1 MIDFEKFAA
10 YSKPG
15 PRYTSYPTAV
25 EFHNNFSSKEY
36 IENLQLSD
44 EKYAHIPLSIYA
56 HLPFCRSACYFCGCN
71 VVYTSKEDK
80 KTRYIEYFKKELA
93 LLADKTNTKRE
104 VVQFHFGG
112 GTPTFFN
119 AAELQEAIESIRA
132 VFPNFSPNAEISCEI
147 DPRYFT
153 QDQMQVLHDGGFNRL
168 SFGVQD
174 FNPKVQ
180 EAVHRHQSP
189 ELVQKA
195 VELARKF
202 GIDSINFDLIYGL
215 PFQNLESFRQTLDTV
230 LELSPERLAIFNYAH
245 VPWMKKTMRKI
256 DESTLPSPQE
266 KLQILK
272 QSIEVLGSAGYE
284 MIGMDHFAKKTDELY
299 RAKIQKQLRRNF
311 QGYTTKGFSQTIG
324 IGLTSIG
331 EGVEYYAQNYKDM
344 TMYEKAIDNGILPT
358 ERGIKLTQEDRLRKS
373 VIMELMNTLSLD
385 FSHAQQEFG
394 IHFSDHFARELAL
407 LAPYQEAGLIEVSN
421 NAITTTQT
429 GGMLI
434 RNIAMCF
441 DAYLQ
446 DTTQQKR
453 FSKTI

>member
-1 MIDFEKFAA
+1 
-10 YSKPG
+10 
-15 PRYTSYPTAV
+15 
-25 EFHNNFSSKEY
+25 
-36 IENLQLSD
+36 
-44 EKYAHIPLSIYA
+44 
-56 HLPFCRSACYFCGCN
+56 
-71 VVYTSKEDK
+71 
-80 KTRYIEYFKKELA
+80 
-93 LLADKTNTKRE
+93 
-104 VVQFHFGG
+104 
-112 GTPTFFN
+112 
-119 AAELQEAIESIRA
+119 
-132 VFPNFSPNAEISCEI
+132 
-147 DPRYFT
+147 
-153 QDQMQVLHDGGFNRL
+153 
-168 SFGVQD
+168 
-174 FNPKVQ
+174 
-180 EAVHRHQSP
+180 
-189 ELVQKA
+189 
-195 VELARKF
+195 
-202 GIDSINFDLIYGL
+202 
-215 PFQNLESFRQTLDTV
+215 
-230 LELSPERLAIFNYAH
+230 
-245 VPWMKKTMRKI
+245 MKKTMRKI

-272 QSIEVLGSAGYE
+272 QSIEVLGSADYE

-344 TMYEKAIDNGILPT
+344 AMYEKAIDNGILPT

-394 IHFSDHFARELAL
+394 INFSDHFARELAL
-407 LAPYQEAGLIEVSN
+407 LTPYQEAGLIEVSN